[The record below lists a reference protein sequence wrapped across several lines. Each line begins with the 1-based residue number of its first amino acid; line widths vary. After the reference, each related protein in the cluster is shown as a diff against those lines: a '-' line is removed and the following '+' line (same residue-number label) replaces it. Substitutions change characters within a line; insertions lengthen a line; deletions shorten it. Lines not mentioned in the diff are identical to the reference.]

1 LLGNGAR
8 ALGRPERL
16 EREQITPAGDRLYDL
31 VLRVSQGLPHVLYAL
46 HERIVGHEHA
56 RPHCPDQFLLT
67 DDPPGVFHQ
76 IPQDVERF
84 GPQLDH
90 LVAAAQGAQVQVEG
104 IDVESLEFEDR
115 RNLAPDFVEKLK
127 VVGAF
132 KVLVPTEAGGLG
144 GSLPQFLELPWQWPR
159 PTRRA
164 GGWRRMPTFAPD

>member
-1 LLGNGAR
+1 MSASSLSLAGLSAALPDLTAEAR
-8 ALGRPERL
+8 AR
-16 EREQITPAGDRLYDL
+16 
-31 VLRVSQGLPHVLYAL
+31 
-46 HERIVGHEHA
+46 
-56 RPHCPDQFLLT
+56 
-67 DDPPGVFHQ
+67 
-76 IPQDVERF
+76 
-84 GPQLDH
+84 
-90 LVAAAQGAQVQVEG
+90 
-104 IDVESLEFEDR
+104 SLEFEDR